1 MYYYRTHIKPY
12 GQIVCRTWNTG
23 RHLAINID
31 VKHWPAIPPVLM
43 DIGREVEAL
52 YGPSFSKDYFMGIA
66 NISKMESEVPREK
79 SLCESHNQYHGNRVA
94 AHTDSPREGEVIITL
109 QLTESIIFHLKHGS
123 VIVKESILGPG
134 SGYILRC
141 PKNCSFNVESK
152 THSCDMKLCPR
163 HGLYHAIECAHSTK
177 CPFHHDANSATTRL
191 GARKGPRFAVIM
203 R

>member
-1 MYYYRTHIKPY
+1 MVHP
-12 GQIVCRTWNTG
+12 
-23 RHLAINID
+23 LA
-31 VKHWPAIPPVLM
+31 
-43 DIGREVEAL
+43 R
-52 YGPSFSKDYFMGIA
+52 
-66 NISKMESEVPREK
+66 NISWGLLTYRKW
-79 SLCESHNQYHGNRVA
+79 SLTSPAKNHAMKNHNEYHGNRVP

-109 QLTESIIFHLKHGS
+109 QLTEYILFHLKHDS
-123 VIVKESILGPG
+123 DVAKESIFGPG

-141 PKNCSFNVESK
+141 PKNCAFNVESK

-203 R
+203 RYFKR